1 MEEKDGNTQL
11 YESIPKETIVKKK
24 IDSSSI
30 KSLAERLQEG
40 DLENGVFSRVRNT
53 FQEGLAQ
60 TLFNDRIF
68 WLESNY
74 IQNLD
79 YDVKVTNMTNTRV
92 SQ

>member
-1 MEEKDGNTQL
+1 MEEKEANSL
-11 YESIPKETIVKKK
+11 PFESIPRETILKKK
-24 IDSSSI
+24 IDPSSI